1 MKFDQVINRYG
12 TYSTQ
17 WDYAID
23 RFGTSDVLPFSI
35 SDTDFP
41 VPLAVQEAL
50 FERLK
55 HPIFGYTRWNHSEF
69 KQSIIQWYEWK
80 NCSVKQEYISY
91 SPSVMFSVAVFI
103 RAKSQINDGVVV
115 FTPLY
120 DAFINIVESN
130 HRKLVKVPLGDA
142 YNDYSINWNILEQSL
157 AKKENK
163 ILLLTNPHNP
173 TGKVFTKHEIKKI
186 VELCQKYQIF
196 LISDD
201 IHMDIVYPNNKYYPI
216 LNELNASNRKN
227 MVICTSASKTF
238 NTPGLIG
245 SYVLI
250 PDGANYDLFQY
261 SLKQQNGL
269 SSASIMG
276 ITSQIAAYQSLD
288 YVEDLSKY
296 LWNNMQLLVDFFQK
310 NNHLGLEFIPP
321 QGTYLAW
328 IKIKSLNE
336 QEVMRKLIKKGHVG
350 LMPGSTYDGL
360 GYLRMNIACPESKLI
375 DGLRRIELALR

>member
-1 MKFDQVINRYG
+1 MKFDQVIIRYG